1 MAESRV
7 EVEFTGPFREVC
19 KCRSFSLNVVEI
31 SLLDLVNELGNR
43 FGEAFGRRLGLDNGR
58 YNGEAATVIVNG
70 IVVEGSKLKEKV
82 VKSGDR
88 VVFAP
93 SLAGG
98 G

>member
-1 MAESRV
+1 MVESRV

-19 KCRSFSLNVVEI
+19 GCRSVSLNIVEI
-31 SLLDLVNELGNR
+31 SLLDLVKDLGNR
-43 FGEAFGRRLGLDNGR
+43 FGEAFARRLGLENGR
-58 YNGEAATVIVNG
+58 YDVEAATVIVNG

-88 VVFAP
+88 VIFAP